1 MTLINFWFAKKP
13 PYVRNDARKGNVH
26 ETLIDRYLLLFQ
38 NPTFHGRIAR
48 ISFLGAGTM
57 VRRGGKGKCTP
68 EDNLSALTPS

>member
-48 ISFLGAGTM
+48 ISFLGGRDNGT
-57 VRRGGKGKCTP
+57 KGWQRQMY
-68 EDNLSALTPS
+68 S